1 MPISLRDDTGR
12 DDTGRDD
19 TGRDDTG
26 RDEAGFT
33 LVEML
38 LVVAITALAAGLV
51 VGRGVPGKH
60 RIDHA
65 ALQSFVRT
73 LRAEAMRTDRR
84 LVLGVGADGH
94 SFQAGA
100 LVLAL
105 GPDRQVFASGPQGA
119 GVISFEPDGSSPGGL
134 LRVVGPGFA
143 DQVVIA
149 PVTGTVQP

>member
-1 MPISLRDDTGR
+1 MPISL
-12 DDTGRDD
+12 
-19 TGRDDTG
+19 

-33 LVEML
+33 LAEML

-51 VGRGVPGKH
+51 VGRGLPGVH

-65 ALQSFVRT
+65 ALQSFVRS

-84 LVLGVGADGH
+84 LALGVGADGH
-94 SFQAGA
+94 SFAAGGF
-100 LVLAL
+100 VLAL
-105 GPDRQVFASGPQGA
+105 GPDRQATVIGPKGETSI
-119 GVISFEPDGSSPGGL
+119 GFEPDGSSQGGL
-134 LRVVGPGFA
+134 LRVLAAGFA

>member
-1 MPISLRDDTGR
+1 MPIFLRDEI
-12 DDTGRDD
+12 
-19 TGRDDTG
+19 G

-33 LVEML
+33 LAEML

-51 VGRGVPGKH
+51 VGRGLPGQH

-84 LVLGVGADGH
+84 LALGVGGDGH
-94 SFQAGA
+94 SFEAGA
-100 LVLAL
+100 LGLAL
-105 GPDRQVFASGPQGA
+105 GPDRQAFASGPKGA
-119 GVISFEPDGSSPGGL
+119 DVILFDPDGSSPGGL
-134 LRVVGPGFA
+134 LRVVGKGFT

>member
-1 MPISLRDDTGR
+1 MPTSL
-12 DDTGRDD
+12 
-19 TGRDDTG
+19 

-33 LVEML
+33 LAEML

-51 VGRGVPGKH
+51 VGRGLPGQH

-84 LVLGVGADGH
+84 LFLTAAPDGH
-94 SFQAGA
+94 GFQSGDF
-100 LVLAL
+100 VLAL
-105 GPDRQVFASGPQGA
+105 GPDHQAIVTGTQGDA
-119 GVISFEPDGSSPGGL
+119 TITFDPDGSSQGGL
-134 LRVVGPGFA
+134 LRVLAPGYA

>member
-1 MPISLRDDTGR
+1 MPIYLRDELGR
-12 DDTGRDD
+12 G
-19 TGRDDTG
+19 
-26 RDEAGFT
+26 EAGFT
-33 LVEML
+33 LAEML

-51 VGRGVPGKH
+51 VGRGMPGQH

-84 LVLGVGADGH
+84 LALGVGADGH

-100 LVLAL
+100 LGLDL
-105 GPDRQVFASGPQGA
+105 GPDRQAFASGAQGES
-119 GVISFEPDGSSPGGL
+119 VISFDPDGSSPGGL
-134 LRVVGPGFA
+134 LRVVGQGFT